1 MKNICKDS
9 KDLLLLQRIRIAGN
23 AEERPA
29 NVVQR
34 VRQNVGAVAGNGHR
48 FSQEKQLFYKL

>member
-1 MKNICKDS
+1 MKNVCKN
-9 KDLLLLQRIRIAGN
+9 KENLLLLQRIRIAGN

-34 VRQNVGAVAGNGHR
+34 VRQNVGAVAENGHR
-48 FSQEKQLFYKL
+48 FSQKKQLFYKL